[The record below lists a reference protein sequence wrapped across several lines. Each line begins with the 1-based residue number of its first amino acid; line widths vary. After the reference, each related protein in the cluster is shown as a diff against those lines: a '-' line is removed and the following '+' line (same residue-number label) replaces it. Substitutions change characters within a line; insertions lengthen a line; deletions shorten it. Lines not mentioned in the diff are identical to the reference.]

1 MRYLLDDQV
10 SITSTVDSGPNTE
23 ELSARE
29 EQAQKIGINNRPL
42 QTSKLDTRGNS
53 LSEYRVERFLL
64 GSHLFISS
72 LPSIPKPRHQRPPL
86 PTCRPATR
94 KTHSILPLERTDKP
108 PQHPLGPLSLILS
121 PSDISEQLGPF
132 SPVSWEFSERGGGE
146 DEGGCGHAR

>member
-1 MRYLLDDQV
+1 MRDLLDDQV

-64 GSHLFISS
+64 
-72 LPSIPKPRHQRPPL
+72 
-86 PTCRPATR
+86 
-94 KTHSILPLERTDKP
+94 
-108 PQHPLGPLSLILS
+108 
-121 PSDISEQLGPF
+121 
-132 SPVSWEFSERGGGE
+132 
-146 DEGGCGHAR
+146 